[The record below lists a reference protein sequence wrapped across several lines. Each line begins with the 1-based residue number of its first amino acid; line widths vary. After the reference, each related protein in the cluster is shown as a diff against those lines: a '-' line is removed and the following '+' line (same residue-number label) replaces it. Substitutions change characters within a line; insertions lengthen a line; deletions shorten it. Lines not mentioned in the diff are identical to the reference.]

1 MQRDLGDWRTA
12 CHEAGHVLAN
22 FFLGFRTSKVSIIP
36 ASDSLGRVTQWK
48 KRMQSRDFIES
59 ARNAIFYDRATSA
72 KIARWHDEVVALLA
86 GGAAERLLA
95 PNPNIRSGMSR
106 DLDSIYDLLLRIY
119 PENEARHV
127 FKWLQARTKNMVSD
141 RVHREMIRDL
151 ATALISKRE
160 MSGQEG
166 IALLRDSFDKA
177 TLPPALRSQLSFS
190 PKRPRTGNR

>member
-1 MQRDLGDWRTA
+1 MQRDLGDWRIA

-22 FFLGFRTSKVSIIP
+22 FFLGFRTGKVSISE
-36 ASDSLGRVTQWK
+36 SDSLGRVTKWRT
-48 KRMQSRDFIES
+48 RMESREFIES
-59 ARNAIFYDRATSA
+59 ANRTMFYDRATSA

-95 PNPNIRSGMSR
+95 PNPNIHSGMGG
-106 DLDSIYDLLLRIY
+106 DLDAVDDMLLRIY

-127 FKWLQARTKNMVSD
+127 FKWLQTRAKNMVSD

-160 MSGQEG
+160 MNGQKA
-166 IALLRDSFDKA
+166 IALLRDSFDRQ
-177 TLPPALRSQLSFS
+177 TLPAALRSQLSFP
-190 PKRPRTGNR
+190 PKQPRPASH